1 MVYQTGGETKK
12 MSLGERIKQIREN
25 NSLSVRQLA
34 KKVGVTASFIYQ
46 LEQDKVSP
54 SFSTLKS
61 IANALE
67 TNISLFIEDELPEE
81 WVIIRKNN
89 RKKIA
94 TGSENIKLEMLTFL
108 GTRNK
113 KMQPL
118 VFEIQ
123 PGEEK
128 LQLPSFS
135 GSHEDFIYIIQGEVL
150 VTANNLVYTMKEGDA
165 AYFMFDSPTVIK
177 NVADKKTVGLWV
189 VSPPGI

>member
-1 MVYQTGGETKK
+1 M
-12 MSLGERIKQIREN
+12 GERIKQLRLN
-25 NSLSVRQLA
+25 NNLSVRQLA
-34 KKVGVTASFIYQ
+34 EEVGVTASFIYQ

-54 SFSTLKS
+54 SFSTLKG

-67 TNISLFIEDELPEE
+67 TNISLLMEDELPEE

-94 TGSENIKLEMLTFL
+94 TGSSNIKLEMLAFL

-118 VFEIQ
+118 VFELQ

-135 GSHEDFIYIIQGEVL
+135 GSHEDFIYIIQGKAA
-150 VTANNLVYTMKEGDA
+150 VTANNIGYTMEEGDA
-165 AYFMFDSPTVIK
+165 AYFIFDNPTVIK
-177 NVADKKTVGLWV
+177 NVTDEKVIGLWV